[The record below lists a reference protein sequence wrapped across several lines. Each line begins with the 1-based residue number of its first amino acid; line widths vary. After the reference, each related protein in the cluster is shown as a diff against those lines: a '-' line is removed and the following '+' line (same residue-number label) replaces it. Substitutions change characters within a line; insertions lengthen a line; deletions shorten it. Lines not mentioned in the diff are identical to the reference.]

1 MSQLHEAQRRA
12 DPIRRYVAPESL
24 EDALEVL
31 AAHAGSARAIAGGTD
46 LLLELSRGART
57 GIDTLIDLSVL
68 EGLDTIAE
76 RGGRIELGPLVTH
89 GDVVGFQRMLD
100 VGLPLAQACLEVG
113 GPQLRNRATIVGNI
127 VTASPANDT
136 ISALYA
142 LGADVTVSSAGGGD
156 RTVPIEEFF
165 TGFRAT
171 ALEPGELVTRISFDA
186 LGGARRGV
194 FVKLG
199 LRRAQA
205 ISVVHAAAVVT
216 DAGDGTVADLV
227 VALGSVGPTIELVE
241 AAAGIARGRLLADA
255 APDVAAAARAAV
267 TPIDD
272 LRSTAEY
279 RSRTIEVVV
288 ERALRSLAAGTE
300 AATWPQR
307 PPRLVSA
314 DRAPAAASPPAPA
327 AASPPAPAAA
337 SPPAPAAASPPA
349 PAAASPP
356 APAAASPP
364 APPRRA
370 RTDDDAIVATVNG
383 VERAAANAAGRT
395 LLDWLRLDLG
405 LTGTKEGC
413 AEGECGACTVHLD
426 GRAVL
431 ACLVPAA
438 RAEGASITTVEGIA
452 EPGGALHPIQQA
464 LADCGGVQC
473 GFCTPGFVMSAAMLA
488 VEEPNPSRDQVEHGL
503 SGNLCRC
510 TGYYS
515 IIDALLGDSRKAASG
530 DEPTTCAGMGPDN
543 PPWGAA
549 DAEAAPLR
557 GGQEAVPEAA
567 PLRGGQEAV
576 PDAEAALLGGGQEA
590 VPDAAPMGGG
600 QEAVPDAEAA
610 LLGGG
615 QEAVPD
621 AEAALLGGGQEAV
634 PDAEATVA

>member
-31 AAHAGSARAIAGGTD
+31 AANAGSARPIAGGTD

-57 GIDTLIDLSVL
+57 GVDTLVDLSVL
-68 EGLDTIAE
+68 DGLDTISE
-76 RGGRIELGPLVTH
+76 HGGRVELGPLVTH

-113 GPQLRNRATIVGNI
+113 GPQLRNRATVVGNI

-142 LGADVTVSSAGGGD
+142 LGADVTVSSAGRGE
-156 RTVPIEEFF
+156 RTMPIEEFF
-165 TGFRAT
+165 TGFRTT

-186 LGGARRGV
+186 LGGTRRGI

-199 LRRAQA
+199 LRRVQA

-216 DAGDGTVADLV
+216 EASDGTVADLV

-241 AAAGIARGRLLADA
+241 AATGIARGRRLADA
-255 APDVAAAARAAV
+255 ASEVAAAARAAV

-279 RSRTIEVVV
+279 RSETTEVVV

-300 AATWPQR
+300 AITWPRR
-307 PPRLVSA
+307 PPRLVS
-314 DRAPAAASPPAPA
+314 DGRTSAAAPEGSP
-327 AASPPAPAAA
+327 S
-337 SPPAPAAASPPA
+337 
-349 PAAASPP
+349 
-356 APAAASPP
+356 
-364 APPRRA
+364 RRT
-370 RTDDDAIVATVNG
+370 RSDDDPIVATVNG
-383 VERAAANAAGRT
+383 VEHRAGNSVART

-426 GRAVL
+426 GQAVL

-438 RAEGASITTVEGIA
+438 RAEGASITTVEGVA
-452 EPGGALHPIQQA
+452 PSEGDMHPVQQA

-488 VEEPNPSRDQVEHGL
+488 VEEPNPSRAQVEHGL

-515 IIDALLGDSRKAASG
+515 IIDALVADSAMSIA
-530 DEPTTCAGMGPDN
+530 EPVTP
-543 PPWGAA
+543 
-549 DAEAAPLR
+549 
-557 GGQEAVPEAA
+557 
-567 PLRGGQEAV
+567 
-576 PDAEAALLGGGQEA
+576 
-590 VPDAAPMGGG
+590 
-600 QEAVPDAEAA
+600 
-610 LLGGG
+610 
-615 QEAVPD
+615 
-621 AEAALLGGGQEAV
+621 
-634 PDAEATVA
+634 

>member
-12 DPIRRYVAPESL
+12 NPINRYVAPESL
-24 EDALEVL
+24 DDALAAL
-31 AAHAGSARAIAGGTD
+31 AAHGPSARVIAGGTD

-76 RGGRIELGPLVTH
+76 HDGRIELGPLVTH

-156 RTVPIEEFF
+156 RTMPIEAFF

-186 LGGARRGV
+186 LGGARRGI

-227 VALGSVGPTIELVE
+227 LALGSVGPTIELVE
-241 AAAGIARGRLLADA
+241 AAAGIARGRPLSDA
-255 APDVAAAARAAV
+255 ASDVAAAARAAV

-279 RSRTIEVVV
+279 RSQTTEVVV

-300 AATWPQR
+300 AATWPHR

-314 DRAPAAASPPAPA
+314 DRAPAAASPGAP
-327 AASPPAPAAA
+327 S
-337 SPPAPAAASPPA
+337 
-349 PAAASPP
+349 
-356 APAAASPP
+356 
-364 APPRRA
+364 RRA

-383 VERAAANAAGRT
+383 VEREAANAAGRT

-438 RAEGASITTVEGIA
+438 RAEGASITTVEGVA
-452 EPGGALHPIQQA
+452 PPEGDLHPIQQA

-488 VEEPNPSRDQVEHGL
+488 VEEPKPSRAQVEHGL

-515 IIDALLGDSRKAASG
+515 IIDALVVD
-530 DEPTTCAGMGPDN
+530 
-543 PPWGAA
+543 GAVPI
-549 DAEAAPLR
+549 AEAAS
-557 GGQEAVPEAA
+557 
-567 PLRGGQEAV
+567 
-576 PDAEAALLGGGQEA
+576 
-590 VPDAAPMGGG
+590 
-600 QEAVPDAEAA
+600 
-610 LLGGG
+610 
-615 QEAVPD
+615 
-621 AEAALLGGGQEAV
+621 
-634 PDAEATVA
+634 

>member
-12 DPIRRYVAPESL
+12 NPINRYVAPESL
-24 EDALEVL
+24 DDALAAL
-31 AAHAGSARAIAGGTD
+31 AAHGPSARVIAGGTD

-76 RGGRIELGPLVTH
+76 HDGRIELGPLVTH

-156 RTVPIEEFF
+156 RTMPIEAFF

-186 LGGARRGV
+186 LGGARRGI

-227 VALGSVGPTIELVE
+227 LALGSVGPTIELVE
-241 AAAGIARGRLLADA
+241 AAAGIARGRPLSDA
-255 APDVAAAARAAV
+255 ASDVAAAARAAV

-279 RSRTIEVVV
+279 RSQTTEVVV
-288 ERALRSLAAGTE
+288 ERALRSLGAGTE
-300 AATWPQR
+300 AATWPHR

-314 DRAPAAASPPAPA
+314 DRAPAAASPGAP
-327 AASPPAPAAA
+327 S
-337 SPPAPAAASPPA
+337 
-349 PAAASPP
+349 
-356 APAAASPP
+356 
-364 APPRRA
+364 RRA

-383 VERAAANAAGRT
+383 VEREAANAAGRT

-438 RAEGASITTVEGIA
+438 RAEGASITTVEGVA
-452 EPGGALHPIQQA
+452 PPEGDLHPIQQA

-488 VEEPNPSRDQVEHGL
+488 VEEPKPSRAQVEHGL

-515 IIDALLGDSRKAASG
+515 IIDALVVD
-530 DEPTTCAGMGPDN
+530 
-543 PPWGAA
+543 GAVPI
-549 DAEAAPLR
+549 AEAAS
-557 GGQEAVPEAA
+557 
-567 PLRGGQEAV
+567 
-576 PDAEAALLGGGQEA
+576 
-590 VPDAAPMGGG
+590 
-600 QEAVPDAEAA
+600 
-610 LLGGG
+610 
-615 QEAVPD
+615 
-621 AEAALLGGGQEAV
+621 
-634 PDAEATVA
+634 

>member
-12 DPIRRYVAPESL
+12 DPINRYVAPESL
-24 EDALEVL
+24 DDALAAL
-31 AAHAGSARAIAGGTD
+31 AAHGPSARVIAGGTD

-76 RGGRIELGPLVTH
+76 HDGRIELGPLVTH

-142 LGADVTVSSAGGGD
+142 LGADVTVTSAGGGD
-156 RTVPIEEFF
+156 RTMPIEAFF

-186 LGGARRGV
+186 LGGARRGI

-227 VALGSVGPTIELVE
+227 LALGSVGPTIELVE
-241 AAAGIARGRLLADA
+241 AAAGIARGRPLSDA
-255 APDVAAAARAAV
+255 ASDVAAAARAAV

-279 RSRTIEVVV
+279 RSQTTEVVV
-288 ERALRSLAAGTE
+288 QRALRSLAAGTE
-300 AATWPQR
+300 AATWPHR

-314 DRAPAAASPPAPA
+314 DRAPAAASPGAP
-327 AASPPAPAAA
+327 S
-337 SPPAPAAASPPA
+337 
-349 PAAASPP
+349 
-356 APAAASPP
+356 
-364 APPRRA
+364 RRA

-383 VERAAANAAGRT
+383 VEREAANAAGRT

-438 RAEGASITTVEGIA
+438 RAEGASITTVEGVA
-452 EPGGALHPIQQA
+452 EPQGGLHPVQQA

-488 VEEPNPSRDQVEHGL
+488 VEEPNPSRAQVEHGL

-515 IIDALLGDSRKAASG
+515 IIDALVVD
-530 DEPTTCAGMGPDN
+530 
-543 PPWGAA
+543 GAVPI
-549 DAEAAPLR
+549 AEAAS
-557 GGQEAVPEAA
+557 
-567 PLRGGQEAV
+567 
-576 PDAEAALLGGGQEA
+576 
-590 VPDAAPMGGG
+590 
-600 QEAVPDAEAA
+600 
-610 LLGGG
+610 
-615 QEAVPD
+615 
-621 AEAALLGGGQEAV
+621 
-634 PDAEATVA
+634 

>member
-57 GIDTLIDLSVL
+57 GIDTLVDLSVL

-76 RGGRIELGPLVTH
+76 HDGRIELGPLVTH

-142 LGADVTVSSAGGGD
+142 LGADVTVSSASGGN
-156 RTVPIEEFF
+156 RTMPIEEFF

-186 LGGARRGV
+186 LGGARRGI

-241 AAAGIARGRLLADA
+241 AAAGIARGRPLSDTAS
-255 APDVAAAARAAV
+255 DVAAAARAAV

-279 RSRTIEVVV
+279 RSQTTEVVV

-314 DRAPAAASPPAPA
+314 YRAPAAASPGAP
-327 AASPPAPAAA
+327 S
-337 SPPAPAAASPPA
+337 
-349 PAAASPP
+349 
-356 APAAASPP
+356 
-364 APPRRA
+364 RRA

-383 VERAAANAAGRT
+383 VEREAANAAGRT

-452 EPGGALHPIQQA
+452 QPQGGLHPVQQA

-488 VEEPNPSRDQVEHGL
+488 VEEPNPSRAQVEHGL

-515 IIDALLGDSRKAASG
+515 IIDALVVD
-530 DEPTTCAGMGPDN
+530 
-543 PPWGAA
+543 GAVPI
-549 DAEAAPLR
+549 AEAAS
-557 GGQEAVPEAA
+557 
-567 PLRGGQEAV
+567 
-576 PDAEAALLGGGQEA
+576 
-590 VPDAAPMGGG
+590 
-600 QEAVPDAEAA
+600 
-610 LLGGG
+610 
-615 QEAVPD
+615 
-621 AEAALLGGGQEAV
+621 
-634 PDAEATVA
+634 